1 MSGVTNRSSKSTVG
15 HEVASKRLLITTG
28 DPDGIGS
35 EVTAKALADLGP
47 QVGYQF
53 VIYRSPH
60 IPQAHL
66 RLLDKKFRR
75 HTLTE
80 GDIWPNEF
88 HNHVLIDIVSDSPPA
103 RWVEAAAV
111 ACKAGR
117 AHGMVTAPLSK
128 TGIAAAGLRDRG
140 HTEILQRICRVK
152 DVYMAF
158 WGRHFKVV
166 LLTDHRPLMAVGK
179 SLTPRRIRVGVQMA
193 KNLRGL
199 AKSRLPIGLVGLNPH
214 AGENGLLGKEE
225 KKFRSVLRSTDV
237 VGPLVPDTA
246 FLPDQWK
253 KFSVYVCPYHDQGL
267 IPFKLVHGF
276 DEGVHLTLGLPF
288 VRTSVDHGTAKE
300 LFGQDKAK
308 YGSMREAIEL
318 AMSLRSAR

>member
-1 MSGVTNRSSKSTVG
+1 MAST
-15 HEVASKRLLITTG
+15 ATPNKPKRLLITTG

-35 EVTAKALADLGP
+35 EVTAKALSELGP
-47 QVGYQF
+47 QAGFQF
-53 VIYRSPH
+53 ILYRSPQ
-60 IPQAHL
+60 IPPTHL
-66 RLLDKKFRR
+66 RLLDKNFRR
-75 HTLTE
+75 VTFNE
-80 GDIWPNEF
+80 GEKWPDEF
-88 HNHVLIDIVSDSPPA
+88 NSQVLIDVVSEKPPA
-103 RWVEAAAV
+103 RWVEQAAV
-111 ACKAGR
+111 LCKKGE

-158 WGRHFKVV
+158 WGRNFKLV
-166 LLTDHRPLMAVGK
+166 LLTDHQPLMGVGK
-179 SLTPRRIRVGVQMA
+179 ALTPRRIRIGIQMA
-193 KNLRGL
+193 KNLREI

-214 AGENGLLGKEE
+214 AGERGLLGKEE
-225 KKFRSVLRSTDV
+225 KKFQAALRAPDVL
-237 VGPLVPDTA
+237 GPLVPDTA

-253 KFSVYVCPYHDQGL
+253 KYSVYVCPYHDQGL

-318 AMSLRSAR
+318 AMALRSAK